1 MAQQR
6 LAKHLIHAA
15 LSICRKL
22 ATARFIFS
30 SRSLRRFVH
39 SLAQTTIS
47 WSPKRKRQHVKPSP
61 KDTSLIIEGKR
72 NSIKYNT
79 RPTTLV
85 HLENKADEMNSIS
98 YDRRG

>member
-1 MAQQR
+1 MES
-6 LAKHLIHAA
+6 K
-15 LSICRKL
+15 
-22 ATARFIFS
+22 
-30 SRSLRRFVH
+30 
-39 SLAQTTIS
+39 
-47 WSPKRKRQHVKPSP
+47 KRKRHHVQPSP

-72 NSIKYNT
+72 NSIKYNI